1 MKRTVREKNSIIIS
15 FVFYLILV
23 VFLVLFVILNTS
35 KKIEDIN
42 LKKIETQ
49 VLYNNLKTVLKEWLS
64 FDEFSSLSSSS
75 QTDNEILKNITKE
88 FYDNHLKNI
97 DNESFDEFI
106 KEKTDEL
113 NSEENIKLIK
123 DNKKQIINI
132 LPTYLE
138 SNIKLSDEQLSD
150 YKFINYVESI
160 IESFNLTTWGSI
172 GIWNVVLLED
182 YAVTGSNWDTLESS
196 IYSIPLSINLKWTKS
211 NIIDFLYF
219 IEKVWTIEIENN
231 EINITKDN
239 GFLSTNGFP
248 KVLAWDKYIKN
259 YNIFE
264 NQIIDIENFEMTEY
278 IDSSYNSKWNID
290 LLEFIKSEQGSD
302 DFEVKVSLNF
312 YVKWL
317 PKYEILKFINW
328 VLTNYKLINAKV
340 NQLVSSNGAKWI
352 ELINLKKDQNLLKNL
367 NTKIVNIN
375 AELRKQKDLESV
387 YKTSIEVN
395 EYLQPICEKFDWIC
409 K

>member
-1 MKRTVREKNSIIIS
+1 
-15 FVFYLILV
+15 
-23 VFLVLFVILNTS
+23 
-35 KKIEDIN
+35 
-42 LKKIETQ
+42 
-49 VLYNNLKTVLKEWLS
+49 
-64 FDEFSSLSSSS
+64 
-75 QTDNEILKNITKE
+75 
-88 FYDNHLKNI
+88 
-97 DNESFDEFI
+97 
-106 KEKTDEL
+106 
-113 NSEENIKLIK
+113 
-123 DNKKQIINI
+123 
-132 LPTYLE
+132 
-138 SNIKLSDEQLSD
+138 
-150 YKFINYVESI
+150 
-160 IESFNLTTWGSI
+160 
-172 GIWNVVLLED
+172 
-182 YAVTGSNWDTLESS
+182 
-196 IYSIPLSINLKWTKS
+196 
-211 NIIDFLYF
+211 
-219 IEKVWTIEIENN
+219 
-231 EINITKDN
+231 
-239 GFLSTNGFP
+239 
-248 KVLAWDKYIKN
+248 
-259 YNIFE
+259 
-264 NQIIDIENFEMTEY
+264 MTEY
-278 IDSSYNSKWNID
+278 IDWSYNSKWNID